1 MKYLVKIKDKEFEV
15 EIREKNSQLW
25 VRLNSQ
31 EYPARL
37 LEATVPRYSFMLGN
51 TVLELEAEKSGFGQE
66 MIWKGRKFIAH
77 VEDERFAEIEKTSP
91 STKPVAKELKSPLP
105 GVVVKIEVKEK
116 QEVETGQGIVILEAM
131 KMENEIKSPFAGK
144 ISKILVREKQTVE
157 KDQPLV
163 VFS

>member
-1 MKYLVKIKDKEFEV
+1 MKYLVKITDKEFEV

-25 VRLNSQ
+25 VKLNGQ

-51 TVLELEAEKSGFGQE
+51 TVLELDAEKSGSGQE
-66 MIWKGRKFIAH
+66 VIWKGRKYDAQ
-77 VEDERFAEIEKTSP
+77 VEDKRLAEIERTSP
-91 STKPVAKELKSPLP
+91 ASKPTVKELKSPLP

-144 ISKILVREKQTVE
+144 ISRILVREKQTVE

-163 VFS
+163 IFA